1 MTDFPP
7 LVKVYVAVRWIQLI
21 MAVLSILGSGSI
33 IVSAAFQNLIRTP
46 EVQPLFLLSIT
57 DLLLGLSWLIGA
69 VLFTQAC
76 ESYATCYNLHTI
88 EQIFYMSSFFYTL
101 NYIRVLYT
109 GLKEKYHSRLNGY
122 PSQFPRSTSSF
133 GRVTA
138 VLSSLLPVLLMVP
151 VFTVGNLDR
160 CYTNYSQ
167 PYKCLLMHTGP
178 LYTTPGYS
186 QEATACY
193 SVHVYGI
200 VVFLATFL
208 FTFLGIGARSLYKR
222 CITSSGF
229 LGGRQWATLRVL
241 ERRMLLY
248 PSAFFF
254 CWGPGTALSPA
265 PRPCHSSDPAPMPC
279 HSSDPAPRPCH
290 SSNPAPGPCHSSNPA
305 PGPCHSSNPAPVP
318 SIILASMILLCPQVV
333 EGRVGVCLYILQAL
347 TSASQGLLNCLVYGW
362 TQQRFRSL
370 TSSALRDVNTQTPLL
385 RSQKRGYSALR
396 STGSST

>member
-1 MTDFPP
+1 MLFLLPNDTQQNTTAPSDDLTD
-7 LVKVYVAVRWIQLI
+7 VYVAVRWIQLI

-76 ESYATCYNLHTI
+76 ESYVTCYNLHTI

-101 NYIRVLYT
+101 NYIRVLYS

-133 GRVTA
+133 DRVTA

-208 FTFLGIGARSLYKR
+208 FTFLGIGVLMGKARTLYKR

-254 CWGPGTALSPA
+254 CWGPA
-265 PRPCHSSDPAPMPC
+265 
-279 HSSDPAPRPCH
+279 
-290 SSNPAPGPCHSSNPA
+290 
-305 PGPCHSSNPAPVP
+305 
-318 SIILASMILLCPQVV
+318 IILASMILLCPQAV